1 MRVISDSRFR
11 AILKVKP
18 YRPLWKYKDIVLLL
32 FLMFSVNQDSISIFN
47 VLFNF
52 FLFLFLVELAAEE
65 VNYLRLVHL
74 MLRIATPVVR
84 GVFDIEFDPEQ
95 LKGGNIFPRYR
106 IEQLV
111 KRRHLSEKEK
121 DLVLSITRKIML
133 LSGISS

>member
-1 MRVISDSRFR
+1 
-11 AILKVKP
+11 
-18 YRPLWKYKDIVLLL
+18 
-32 FLMFSVNQDSISIFN
+32 MFSVNQDSISILN

-84 GVFDIEFDPEQ
+84 GVFDKEFDPEQ

-133 LSGISS
+133 LSGIS